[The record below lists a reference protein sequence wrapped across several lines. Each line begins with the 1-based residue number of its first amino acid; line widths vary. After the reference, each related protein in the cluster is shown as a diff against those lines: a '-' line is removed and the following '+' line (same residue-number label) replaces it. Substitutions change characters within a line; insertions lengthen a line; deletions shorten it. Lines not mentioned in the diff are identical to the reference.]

1 MATEQCNRVPGG
13 RSVGYNMEISF
24 TFNGQKITGYK
35 GDTIASALLANDI
48 KVVGRSFKYG
58 RPRGVMTAG
67 VGEPNAIFQLD
78 SGAKTIPNVRGTIQ
92 EIYEGMK
99 CSSTNGWPSA
109 KFDFMGVLGK
119 LFGPFMSAGFYY
131 KTFMFPSKAWRAYEF
146 FIRKGAG
153 LGDSP
158 RNPDPDI
165 YDKLNHHVDILV
177 VGAGPS
183 GLSAALAA
191 TTAGARVMLLDEQAE
206 IGGSLLNVPIG
217 QVPSLDAWLSTAEQ
231 ILRSN
236 PRLEIL
242 SRTTV
247 IAYHD
252 HNFLVAHER
261 CSDHL
266 GSSSSGRSVR
276 QRLHRIRARHVIL
289 ATGAHD
295 RPLVYSNND
304 LPGCF
309 QSLAIET
316 FISRYGIVPGR
327 NLVLSTNN
335 DSAYRSA
342 IAWHKTGR
350 QVQAIID
357 SRTNPSGSIVRQVK
371 TMGIK
376 LIFGAAVYEAR
387 GKGQVHSALIGKLQH
402 GESLKIKP
410 FCELPCDTIGTSGGP
425 SPVIHLACH
434 VGLRP
439 EWDDNLVGFTIPEN
453 HRAMSMVGA
462 AKGDYSL
469 NKALIDGQEAGIYIA
484 REQGFLFTSGSP
496 PPLPRIEASNEE
508 AMMPLFLVPNVERP
522 NRVPKQFVDFQ
533 LDVTAAAIH
542 QAIREGFESIEHV
555 KRYTALGFG
564 TDQGKLGNVN
574 GMAIAAEE
582 MRRPISEVGTTIF
595 RPNYTPVSFGSMA
608 GRDCSD
614 LFEPT
619 RYTALHSQH
628 VQQGALFEDV
638 GQWKRPWY
646 FPRET
651 ESLSQTLTREC
662 MSVRQ
667 KVGILD
673 ASTLGKID
681 IQGPDAREF
690 LNRIYTNNWSRLS
703 VGRCKYGLMCT
714 EDGMLFDDG
723 VTACLG
729 EQHFIMTTT
738 TGGAAR
744 VLDWLENWLQT
755 EWSDLRVFCNSVTD
769 YWATIAISGPF
780 SRELLSEITDIEL
793 DRSEFSFMDWRQ
805 GSVAG
810 IPARVFRISFTGEL
824 SYEINVQADYAAA
837 IWDAL
842 IEHGAKYDICPY
854 GTESMHILRA
864 EKGFIIV
871 GQDTDGS
878 VTPKD
883 LGLDWAVAKHKP
895 FSFLG
900 ERGMER
906 ADCIRA
912 ERKQLV
918 GLKTHD
924 PEIILEEGSQIV
936 FDPKQE
942 KPMHMVGHVTSSYL
956 SPILGRSIA
965 LALLEG
971 GHHRLGE
978 TIYVASGEHK
988 MRPAEVCPPVFYD
1001 PEGERQ
1007 NV

>member
-1 MATEQCNRVPGG
+1 MAEQFNRIPGG
-13 RSVGYNMEISF
+13 RSVDYDKEISF
-24 TFNGQKITGYK
+24 SFNGRKITGYK
-35 GDTIASALLANDI
+35 GDTIASALLANGI

-58 RPRGVMTAG
+58 RPRGVMTAS
-67 VGEPNAIFQLD
+67 VVEPNAIFQLSSD
-78 SGAKTIPNVRGTIQ
+78 AKTIPNVRGTTQ
-92 EIYEGMK
+92 EIYEGME
-99 CSSTNGWPSA
+99 CNSTNGWPSV
-109 KFDFMGVLGK
+109 KFDIMGIVGK
-119 LFGPFMSAGFYY
+119 LFGPLMSSGFYY
-131 KTFMFPSKAWRAYEF
+131 KTFMSPSKAWRVYEF
-146 FIRKGAG
+146 FIRRGAG
-153 LGDSP
+153 LGRSP
-158 RNPDPDI
+158 RKPDPDI

-177 VGAGPS
+177 IGAGPS
-183 GLSAALAA
+183 GLSSALAVS
-191 TTAGARVMLLDEQAE
+191 TAGARVMLIDEQAE
-206 IGGSLLNVPIG
+206 LGGSLLNIPVG
-217 QVPSLDAWLSTAEQ
+217 QSPDLDTWLMSSERFLRSRSKVQ
-231 ILRSN
+231 ILN
-236 PRLEIL
+236 
-242 SRTTV
+242 RTTV

-261 CSDHL
+261 VSDHT
-266 GSSSSGRSVR
+266 GPSSTNNSVR
-276 QRLHRIRARHVIL
+276 QRLHRIRAAHVIL

-309 QSLAIET
+309 QSQAIET
-316 FISRYGIVPGR
+316 FISRFGVVPGKR
-327 NLVLSTNN
+327 LVLATNN
-335 DSAYRSA
+335 DGAYRSA

-350 QVQAIID
+350 QVKAIVD
-357 SRTNPSGSIVRQVK
+357 SRLDPSGSLVRQAK

-387 GKGQVHSALIGKLQH
+387 GKGRVHSALIGKLQY
-402 GESLKIKP
+402 GDGLKIKP
-410 FCELPCDTIGTSGGP
+410 LCEVSCDTIGTSGGS

-434 VGLRP
+434 TGLRP
-439 EWDDNLVGFTIPEN
+439 KWDNDVIGFTAASN
-453 HRAMSMVGA
+453 FASMSIIGA
-462 AKGDYSL
+462 AKGDNSL
-469 NKALIDGQEAGIYIA
+469 KRALIHGQEVGISIA
-484 REQGFLFTSGSP
+484 REQGFLFTEGSP
-496 PPLPRIEASNEE
+496 PSLPEMEIVNEE
-508 AMMPLFLVPNVERP
+508 PIQPLFLAPNLERP
-522 NRVPKQFVDFQ
+522 SRSKKQFVDFQ

-542 QAIREGFESIEHV
+542 QAVGEGFESIEHV

-564 TDQGKLGNVN
+564 TDQGKLGNIN

-582 MRRPISEVGTTIF
+582 MRRSISDVGTTVF
-595 RPNYTPVSFGSMA
+595 RPNYTPVSFGSIA
-608 GRDCSD
+608 GRGCDE

-619 RYTALHSQH
+619 RYTALHSRH
-628 VQQGALFEDV
+628 IREGALFEDV

-646 FPRET
+646 FPKPK
-651 ESLSQTLTREC
+651 ESMSQTLDREC

-667 KVGILD
+667 GVGILD

-681 IQGPDAREF
+681 IQGPDAREL
-690 LNRIYTNNWSRLS
+690 LNRVYTNSWSRLP

-729 EQHFIMTTT
+729 EQHFLMTTT

-769 YWATIAISGPF
+769 YWATITISGPS

-793 DRSEFSFMDWRQ
+793 DGKEFSFMDWRQ
-805 GSVAG
+805 GNVGG

-824 SYEINVQADYAAA
+824 SYEINVQANYAGA
-837 IWDAL
+837 IWDVL
-842 IEHGAKYDICPY
+842 MEHGEKFDICPY
-854 GTESMHILRA
+854 GTETMHILRA

-878 VTPKD
+878 VSPQD
-883 LGLDWAVAKHKP
+883 LGLGWAITKHKQ

-906 ADCIRA
+906 SDIMRS

-924 PEIILEEGSQIV
+924 PEIILEEGSQLV

-942 KPMHMVGHVTSSYL
+942 KPMHMVGHVTSSYF

-965 LALLEG
+965 LALVKG
-971 GHHRLGE
+971 GHHRMGE
-978 TIYVASGEHK
+978 SLHAASAEHK
-988 MRPAEVCPPVFYD
+988 MSSAEICSPIFYD
-1001 PEGERQ
+1001 PEGKRQ